1 MPMQSRFAWKPK
13 TRRIT
18 RRHLLGAGAI
28 PVAGL
33 VGGSALGLAWSQA
46 GRYALPGTTIGSVDI
61 SGLSAQQA
69 SDRVNEQWRAYIDNP
84 VVLGYGD
91 SQWTPSAND
100 IGIIVD
106 IQEAIQK
113 VFSSERWRMWYWF
126 TGLRPRHHIEMPI
139 YLNSV
144 VALNFLN
151 AIGAEID
158 RQPVDSLLE
167 RKADQVRLLPGNE
180 GKWLDRDAT
189 LSLMKLPADP
199 PRSQFIDLP
208 VETLV
213 PRIPLQ
219 KAEAIKSIFE
229 RLVADGLRF
238 ELAGDAWEVPGSI
251 LTSWIEIYQEPEQG
265 RLEIMGEPKLL
276 EEWLGQVSAEATRSP
291 RNARYSV
298 KDDDITL
305 DAPAEMGY
313 TTNTDILI
321 ATAQAAIQQGVTAL
335 YLPAEVQ
342 EPLYTAANMRNWG
355 FENVIAE
362 GTSLFAGSP
371 PERAHNIA
379 LAARKLHGF
388 VVPPGETFSFLDVLG
403 PITRD
408 DGYQSSLVILGDQT
422 VPGVGGGVCQVS
434 TTMFRA
440 AFWAGLPIM
449 ERNQHSYRVS
459 YYERDGSPPGFDA
472 AVYDPGVDLKFSND
486 SEHPILIQ
494 THVDEEEM
502 TLKFVFHGR
511 ATDRLVQMLP
521 AVAKNWIPH
530 GPTLPDKEDPDLPL
544 GERLQIEWA
553 ADGVETEIHR
563 EIVVGGS
570 SRFDH
575 FKSRYRPWQE
585 RWVVGTKVVPPEEQG
600 PNLPQPAE

>member
-13 TRRIT
+13 SRKIS
-18 RRHLLGAGAI
+18 RRHLLGAGAVPI
-28 PVAGL
+28 AGFM
-33 VGGSALGLAWSQA
+33 GGSALGVAWSQA
-46 GRYALPGTTIGSVDI
+46 GRYALPGTSIGSVDI

-69 SDRVNEQWRAYIDNP
+69 SDRLNEQWREYIHNP
-84 VVLGYGD
+84 VILGYGE
-91 SQWTPSAND
+91 SNWKPSAND

-106 IQEAIQK
+106 IQEAIQE
-113 VFSSERWRMWYWF
+113 VFSSERWRMWFWF
-126 TGLRPRHHIEMPI
+126 TGLRSRNHIEMPV

-144 VALNFLN
+144 VALGFLN
-151 AIGAEID
+151 AIGREID

-167 RKADQVRLLPGNE
+167 RNADRVRLLPGTE
-180 GKWLDRDAT
+180 GKRLDRDAT

-219 KAEAIKSIFE
+219 KAEETKSIFE
-229 RLVADGLRF
+229 RLVAEGLRF
-238 ELAGDAWEVPGSI
+238 ELAGDAWEIPGST
-251 LTSWIEIYQEPEQG
+251 LTSWIDIYQEPEHG
-265 RLEIMGEPKLL
+265 RLEVMGEPKAL
-276 EEWLGQVSAEATRSP
+276 EEWLAQVSVEATRFP
-291 RNARYSV
+291 KNARFSV
-298 KDDDITL
+298 KEDTVSL

-335 YLPAEVQ
+335 YLPAEVN
-342 EPLYTAANMRNWG
+342 EPMYTAENMRDWG

-362 GTSLFAGSP
+362 GTSLFEGSP

-379 LAARKLHGF
+379 LAAGKLHGF

-408 DGYQSSLVILGDQT
+408 DGYQASLVILGDQT

-440 AFWAGLPIM
+440 AFWAGLPIT

-459 YYERDGSPPGFDA
+459 YYERDDSPPGFDA
-472 AVYDPGVDLKFSND
+472 AVYDPGVDLKFVND

-494 THVDEEEM
+494 THVDEEAM

-511 ATDRLVQMLP
+511 ATDRTVRMLP
-521 AVAKNWIPH
+521 AIAKNWIRH
-530 GPTLPDKEDPDLPL
+530 GPTLPDKLDPELPL

-553 ADGVETEIHR
+553 ADGVQTEIHR
-563 EIVVGGS
+563 EVVSNGN
-570 SRFDH
+570 SRFDY
-575 FKSRYRPWQE
+575 FKSNYRPWQE
-585 RWVVGTKVVPPEEQG
+585 RWVIGTKIVPQEEQ
-600 PNLPQPAE
+600 LPTVPQSAE